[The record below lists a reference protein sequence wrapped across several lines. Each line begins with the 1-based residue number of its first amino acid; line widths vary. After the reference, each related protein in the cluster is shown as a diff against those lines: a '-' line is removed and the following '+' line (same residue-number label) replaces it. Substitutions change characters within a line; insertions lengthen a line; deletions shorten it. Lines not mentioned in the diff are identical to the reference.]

1 MLKLHWWVKCQSCV
15 CGIDLIVAETE
26 GEVSW
31 KSSREISSLMRDVVK
46 PSLSISAFVYSC
58 SRDFFLNVWGYW
70 SSLATTEKAKT
81 CWEGILEL
89 WCGCGWTDEETLP
102 LSYGD
107 SVSNHPEPSYPTLMD
122 QRGKVGAKS
131 TDEGGGIFSRHLY
144 APNLEHLGLRREQ
157 GWQLLT
163 IDYLRTHW

>member
-1 MLKLHWWVKCQSCV
+1 MYVGLISLWLRQKERSPGRVLGRFPPWWGMWWNLPSPFLLLC
-15 CGIDLIVAETE
+15 IVAQ
-26 GEVSW
+26 G
-31 KSSREISSLMRDVVK
+31 I
-46 PSLSISAFVYSC
+46 
-58 SRDFFLNVWGYW
+58 FFLNVWGYW

-81 CWEGILEL
+81 CWEDILEL
-89 WCGCGWTDEETLP
+89 WCGCGWTAEETLP

-122 QRGKVGAKS
+122 QRGKVGTKS

-144 APNLEHLGLRREQ
+144 VPNLEHLGLRREE

-163 IDYLRTHW
+163 VDYLRTHW